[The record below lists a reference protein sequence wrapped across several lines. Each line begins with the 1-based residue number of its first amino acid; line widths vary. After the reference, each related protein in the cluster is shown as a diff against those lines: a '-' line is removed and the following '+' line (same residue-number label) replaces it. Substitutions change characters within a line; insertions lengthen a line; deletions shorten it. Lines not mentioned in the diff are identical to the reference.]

1 MSDRLLKES
10 DVIREIDKRVEE
22 LSNDSVFVRKRGYI
36 DVLGIKKHILTIPS
50 ADRPQGH
57 YIKGENG
64 EWYCSNCKRIDDKY
78 SVARFCWHCG
88 ARMKGEDDDH

>member
-10 DVIREIDKRVEE
+10 DVLEAILGWETDPLDEE
-22 LSNDSVFVRKRGYI
+22 LERAVKA
-36 DVLGIKKHILTIPS
+36 IPS
-50 ADRPQGH
+50 ADRPQAH

-78 SVARFCWHCG
+78 SVANFCWYCG
-88 ARMKGEDDDH
+88 CRMKGTDDEDL